1 MGDFPT
7 IPGYSILRILGEGG
21 IATVYL
27 AVQDNLNREV
37 ALKVMHVASAQD
49 ERIGERFLREAR
61 IVARLTHPHIVPL
74 YDVGKVDNYYFLS
87 MEYLPKHDLTAR
99 IKQGMTAGQ
108 ILRVAKSIASALDAA
123 HQKSYIHRDVK
134 PDNILFRAD
143 GTPVL
148 TDFGIAKPISDGM
161 AMEQI
166 GEVMGIP
173 HYMSPEQIRGESV
186 DHRCDLYALGVVIY
200 EMLTGQL
207 PYQGDSASVVGMKH
221 LQDPIPRLPAN
232 RAVFQHLI
240 DGLLAKDKTVRIG
253 SAKQVVTALDA
264 VYAVLR
270 RQADAKKAQV
280 KTPAAAVADS
290 VEAAPQA
297 AITPEATEILALEPL
312 ADGAIRADSRDREQE
327 YNAEQ
332 EDAQAIDKNHKPL
345 VATIVLG
352 LLLGLSAAIYYAPSF
367 AANTPL
373 MAAHNMLKSL
383 LVPVE
388 KVDVKQ
394 EKIKQLLAQADAAV
408 ASEHYVM
415 PLSGSALEAYR
426 AVLSLDEFNL
436 QAKLGM
442 DSMSALLL
450 DKANTA
456 IDAEDFEAAEGFIRQ
471 VRSIAANAQGLMST
485 EMRLR
490 RQQQISQEAQRQ
502 QRLAEQQAAEE
513 AARQEELRKQ
523 RQAALERQRQQR
535 LKANRDAEKAEL
547 AQQEAERAKQ
557 QAEAD
562 AAAAMF
568 TNIRIRGLLAKAET
582 YYTRGEFHVP
592 VGENALAAYAEVL
605 ELDAA
610 NTAAQEGLQK
620 TVDAII
626 KELEVLVANQRVNE
640 AQALYSHVLS
650 IAKDNSAL
658 YAFAQRVGW

>member
-221 LQDPIPRLPAN
+221 LQDPIPRLPVN

-280 KTPAAAVADS
+280 KTPAAA
-290 VEAAPQA
+290 APQA
-297 AITPEATEILALEPL
+297 AITPEATEILALDPL

-345 VATIVLG
+345 VATIVLV

-450 DKANTA
+450 DKANAA

-626 KELEVLVANQRVNE
+626 KELEVLLANQRVNE

>member
-74 YDVGKVDNYYFLS
+74 YDVGKVDNYCFLS

-148 TDFGIAKPISDGM
+148 TDFGIAKPISHGM

-221 LQDPIPRLPAN
+221 LQDPIPRLPVN

-280 KTPAAAVADS
+280 KTPAAA
-290 VEAAPQA
+290 APQT
-297 AITPEATEILALEPL
+297 AITPEATEALALEPL

-327 YNAEQ
+327 YSAEL
-332 EDAQAIDKNHKPL
+332 EDAQAIGKNHKPL
-345 VATIVLG
+345 VATIVLV

-513 AARQEELRKQ
+513 AVRQEELRKQ